1 MNKYL
6 LERYPTI
13 WNTHIVWVLPLALLA
28 QILFFIGGFCLIND
42 DTLKDSYYY
51 YSIYS
56 SYEGIPLILNLIVSV
71 LLLVGWLIYLFRNN
85 ALQHFYPLKARQ
97 LFGQFVCFFLTILL
111 SISLAVSFFA
121 GQKAKA
127 HWRYTDSY
135 IDEVLQY
142 YPEDYQMYDY
152 ADYYPQEQVE
162 EYYIA
167 QNAQRLKEKDFK
179 YCVYEPLQV
188 FVILSFFMAMV
199 LFCIRATGLR
209 TFLFSV
215 VFSGVLSLLVTMLAI
230 LFIPLTEFTSYYDE
244 ECAMGLFLLTYV
256 VVLVLSLKL
265 QGKIRKLFSGVL
277 LNVSITFF
285 GLAFFFLGY
294 LLIKLIYHCLYLAN
308 TSENYYDYEAL
319 NALSDYMDFFAGSY
333 SGYYLMQGI
342 FVLVVMAFT
351 ALYTKAVL
359 RWKALPE

>member
-42 DTLKDSYYY
+42 DMLKDSY

-121 GQKAKA
+121 GQKAKV

-152 ADYYPQEQVE
+152 TDYYPQEQVE

-167 QNAQRLKEKDFK
+167 QNAQRLKERDFK
-179 YCVYEPLQV
+179 YCRSCSV
-188 FVILSFFMAMV
+188 FPDRFNPPSKNV
-199 LFCIRATGLR
+199 LFP
-209 TFLFSV
+209 SV
-215 VFSGVLSLLVTMLAI
+215 PNS
-230 LFIPLTEFTSYYDE
+230 
-244 ECAMGLFLLTYV
+244 
-256 VVLVLSLKL
+256 
-265 QGKIRKLFSGVL
+265 
-277 LNVSITFF
+277 
-285 GLAFFFLGY
+285 
-294 LLIKLIYHCLYLAN
+294 
-308 TSENYYDYEAL
+308 
-319 NALSDYMDFFAGSY
+319 
-333 SGYYLMQGI
+333 
-342 FVLVVMAFT
+342 
-351 ALYTKAVL
+351 TK
-359 RWKALPE
+359 RG

>member
-28 QILFFIGGFCLIND
+28 QVLFFIVGFCLIND
-42 DTLKDSYYY
+42 DMLKDSY

-111 SISLAVSFFA
+111 SISLAVPFFA

-135 IDEVLQY
+135 IDEVLHY
-142 YPEDYQMYDY
+142 YPEDYQMYEY
-152 ADYYPQEQVE
+152 TDYYPQEQVE

-167 QNAQRLKEKDFK
+167 QNAQRLKERDFK

-294 LLIKLIYHCLYLAN
+294 LLIKSAYHFIYLASI
-308 TSENYYDYEAL
+308 SEDYYDY
-319 NALSDYMDFFAGSY
+319 NTFNTLSDRLDFFTEPY
-333 SGYYLMQGI
+333 HWGYYLLQWL

>member
-1 MNKYL
+1 
-6 LERYPTI
+6 
-13 WNTHIVWVLPLALLA
+13 
-28 QILFFIGGFCLIND
+28 
-42 DTLKDSYYY
+42 
-51 YSIYS
+51 
-56 SYEGIPLILNLIVSV
+56 
-71 LLLVGWLIYLFRNN
+71 
-85 ALQHFYPLKARQ
+85 
-97 LFGQFVCFFLTILL
+97 
-111 SISLAVSFFA
+111 
-121 GQKAKA
+121 
-127 HWRYTDSY
+127 
-135 IDEVLQY
+135 
-142 YPEDYQMYDY
+142 MYDY
-152 ADYYPQEQVE
+152 AHYYPQEQVE

-215 VFSGVLSLLVTMLAI
+215 VFSGVLSLLVTMLAM
-230 LFIPLTEFTSYYDE
+230 LFIPLTELTSYYDE